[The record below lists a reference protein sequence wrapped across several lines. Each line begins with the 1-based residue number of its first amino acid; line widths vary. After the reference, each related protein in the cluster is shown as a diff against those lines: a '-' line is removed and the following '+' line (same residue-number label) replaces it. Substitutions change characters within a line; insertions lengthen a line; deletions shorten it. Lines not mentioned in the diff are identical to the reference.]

1 MKKLLIPLVII
12 LMAAQCDTTVTV
24 DDKVLT
30 AKVDSILQERIPEW
44 KDSVHYVRVETHE
57 TVTLTTY
64 RDSTIRLTL
73 TTYKDSV
80 THRTVYSY
88 VDSVTRQTITVY
100 EPITTASRIV
110 IVPLGS
116 TQVQIQ
122 AAVNQAA
129 AQASGVAA
137 GSVYIPTGSYN
148 ITAPIVLPRG
158 VEIKGSDG
166 TQLNVPS
173 GYSGA
178 VFDMTG
184 NVCHDRMLISGIR
197 MFELSPQLHRW
208 DGIRIAKNGY
218 DNCTVFNTFRDLEVW
233 GANRAIYVEL
243 TGSAWMNDNV
253 MEDIR
258 SMRCNWLLYVSADRV
273 LNNWFDG
280 NTFWHLVQQCGSN
293 TLGGVYLSS
302 GVNNKFYGY
311 GVADLPSGAVLFNFG
326 PYANFNQ
333 IDLVMGDNAGV
344 VSRYVNQGIG
354 NKFMYRGVQVF

>member
-184 NVCHDRMLISGIR
+184 NVCHDRM
-197 MFELSPQLHRW
+197 
-208 DGIRIAKNGY
+208 
-218 DNCTVFNTFRDLEVW
+218 
-233 GANRAIYVEL
+233 
-243 TGSAWMNDNV
+243 
-253 MEDIR
+253 
-258 SMRCNWLLYVSADRV
+258 
-273 LNNWFDG
+273 
-280 NTFWHLVQQCGSN
+280 
-293 TLGGVYLSS
+293 
-302 GVNNKFYGY
+302 
-311 GVADLPSGAVLFNFG
+311 
-326 PYANFNQ
+326 
-333 IDLVMGDNAGV
+333 
-344 VSRYVNQGIG
+344 
-354 NKFMYRGVQVF
+354 